1 MMTNETQGENK
12 IYSGNPK
19 DEENKRKL
27 NKQQI
32 DKLKKKKV
40 IVHLFLTIRC

>member
-32 DKLKKKKV
+32 DKLKKKK
-40 IVHLFLTIRC
+40 